1 MKIISPEQHDFTP
14 GREITD
20 SIIMAIETIHSM
32 HSSKAKGMIIKLDV
46 SKAYDR
52 VSWNFLFEVLKKF
65 GFKQKWLDCIKHCV
79 SSVNYFVIVNGT
91 MSGFFQATNGLRQ
104 GDPLSLFLFVLMA
117 EVLGRSIK
125 FSVGQGA
132 WKGIS
137 IKGYMEPVSHLQFV
151 DDTILFGEAS
161 KREALIIKKGVVRI

>member
-1 MKIISPEQHDFTP
+1 MKIISSEQHGFTL

-20 SIIMAIETIHSM
+20 NIIMATETIHSM

-46 SKAYDR
+46 SKAYDC
-52 VSWNFLFEVLKKF
+52 VSWNFLFEVLKKI

-79 SSVNYFVIVNGT
+79 SSMNYFVIFNKTV
-91 MSGFFQATNGLRQ
+91 SSFFQATNGLRQ
-104 GDPLSLFLFVLMA
+104 GDPLSPFLFVLMA

-125 FSVGQGA
+125 YSVGQGA

-137 IKGYMEPVSHLQFV
+137 IKGYMGPMSHSQFA

-161 KREALIIKKGVVRI
+161 EREALIIKKGARLI